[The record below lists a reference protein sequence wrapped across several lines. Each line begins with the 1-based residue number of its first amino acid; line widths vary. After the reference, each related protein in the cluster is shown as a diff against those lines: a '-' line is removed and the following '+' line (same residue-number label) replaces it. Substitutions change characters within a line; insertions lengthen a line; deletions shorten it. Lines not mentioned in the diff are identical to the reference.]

1 MLQKN
6 IHEWKQKLPAIWM
19 FSTATTITLSI
30 SLPDATMLKHKYNN
44 LITRNRMNKR
54 RTYKI
59 PLNFPD
65 RTLISV
71 CNCSALENLQPEAR
85 VVALH
90 MQHSDVCACNNGNYC
105 AFRYFSLSS
114 RISFQLQKK
123 LMITYISE
131 VRNCK
136 QPTILNDMLRAEG
149 TLWHSAQQRRL
160 WTNGN
165 DGNAKL
171 C

>member
-1 MLQKN
+1 
-6 IHEWKQKLPAIWM
+6 M
-19 FSTATTITLSI
+19 FSNATTLV
-30 SLPDATMLKHKYNN
+30 PDATMMKHKYNN

-71 CNCSALENLQPEAR
+71 CSCSALVNLQQEVR
-85 VVALH
+85 MVALH
-90 MQHSDVCACNNGNYC
+90 TRLSDVCVCYNGNYC

-114 RISFQLQKK
+114 LISFQRQKK
-123 LMITYISE
+123 LMITCISE

-136 QPTILNDMLRAEG
+136 QPTILNDMMWAEG
-149 TLWHSAQQRRL
+149 TLWHSAQQRTL